1 MACHL
6 QIDAAPDSDLAYH
19 FDADPDPVPTFHL
32 CGSGSAT
39 LLDAGIGK
47 IHYET
52 CNIGQFS
59 KANIFKYIV
68 LLLLLQELV
77 LVVNQRHELVLQRD
91 EEERMIENDEQ
102 IEHDVTIPDEQL
114 VRGKTSRDECR
125 MQ

>member
-1 MACHL
+1 ML
-6 QIDAAPDSDLAYH
+6 GLVRFS
-19 FDADPDPVPTFHL
+19 
-32 CGSGSAT
+32 
-39 LLDAGIGK
+39 
-47 IHYET
+47 YET
-52 CNIGQFS
+52 CNVGQFS
-59 KANIFKYIV
+59 KTNIFNKYIV
-68 LLLLLQELV
+68 LLLLQELV

>member
-1 MACHL
+1 MRIRILHFNWIRIHNTA
-6 QIDAAPDSDLAYH
+6 IDAG
-19 FDADPDPVPTFHL
+19 V
-32 CGSGSAT
+32 
-39 LLDAGIGK
+39 GK

-52 CNIGQFS
+52 CNIGQFR
-59 KANIFKYIV
+59 KTIIFKYIV
-68 LLLLLQELV
+68 LLLQELV

>member
-1 MACHL
+1 L
-6 QIDAAPDSDLAYH
+6 VKQ
-19 FDADPDPVPTFHL
+19 TF
-32 CGSGSAT
+32 
-39 LLDAGIGK
+39 
-47 IHYET
+47 
-52 CNIGQFS
+52 
-59 KANIFKYIV
+59 FKYIV
-68 LLLLLQELV
+68 LLLLQELV